1 MRRVIYIAHPVR
13 GDVPGNRAKIVEIC
27 ESLTSKNPEIF
38 AWAPYLQSITHLDD
52 TVVEDRALGIRINTA
67 CLRSGVVDEL
77 WLFGD
82 TISEGMRAEIALAR
96 SLGIPVIAKTDG
108 TARDL
113 AALSDTP

>member
-13 GDVPGNRAKIVEIC
+13 GDVPGNRAEIVAIC
-27 ESLTSKNPEIF
+27 ESLTRENPEIF

-77 WLFGD
+77 WLYGD
-82 TISEGMRAEIALAR
+82 RISEGMRAEIALAR
-96 SLGIPVIAKTDG
+96 ELGIPVVAKTAE

-113 AALSDTP
+113 ALLSPAP